1 MEKTQPWWK
10 TAVVYQIYPRS
21 FQDSN
26 GDGIGDI
33 PGIISRL
40 DYLQFLGI
48 QAIWLCPVY
57 QSPNTDNGYDISNY
71 EAVLSD
77 FGTMKDMEELIRLAQ
92 QKGIRII
99 MDLVLNHT
107 SNQHHWFVEA
117 QKSKENPYRDY
128 YVWADPTNNHAPNQ
142 LGSIFGGSAWKY
154 DQTTNQYYL
163 HLFSEQQ
170 PDLNWENQEMRTKI
184 YQMINFWIQKGVGG
198 FRLDVIDLIGKKPL
212 KMITGNGPKLH
223 DYLKEMNRSVFA
235 EKVLMTVGEAGSAT
249 VEDAK
254 KYSGPDRNEL
264 SMVFQFEH
272 LAIDQ
277 QVDKEK
283 WDLAPLNLEKL
294 KQVFVKWQVE
304 LAGSGWNSLFWNNH
318 DQPRIVSRW
327 GNDKQYRVVSAK
339 MLAILLHMMQGTP
352 YIYQGEEIGMTNRPI
367 TDISEADDIET
378 INMYQQR
385 LNEGY
390 SKQAILASI
399 NAKGRDNARTPMQW
413 NDELNA
419 GFTTGKPWLAVN
431 QNYQVINIAAEL
443 ANENSIFYTYQKLIK
458 LRKSNPI
465 LSQGNFKP
473 IEDTKTEVFAYYRQL
488 ENTKW
493 LVVCNFSDQINE
505 FNLTD
510 EVEKVIISD
519 YSDLSLAGMGKNIS
533 LQLRPYEAFVVAVKA

>member
-235 EKVLMTVGEAGSAT
+235 EKDLMTVGEAGSAT

>member
-235 EKVLMTVGEAGSAT
+235 EKDLMTVGEAGSAT

-367 TDISEADDIET
+367 TDVSEADDIET